1 MVNSPQLE
9 VMSLMVYKFSDHND
23 KNLIPLIL
31 TLVEG
36 EYKNLHLP
44 YYLIK

>member
-1 MVNSPQLE
+1 ML
-9 VMSLMVYKFSDHND
+9 YRFSENND
-23 KNLIPLIL
+23 KNLIPFFL

-36 EYKNLHLP
+36 NYQNLHLP